1 MSCLENNI
9 TSQEGNMKFPN
20 AFNGSKKILLAEI
33 LALIA
38 AVLVMIAGITLG
50 GTIANAVETSNGDAV
65 IGGAIGAGA
74 LILVGGIAAIVAFVV
89 EIIGINACAKD
100 DPSFKTALYA
110 ILAGI
115 VASVISSATSKGDQI
130 SVVSEIFSVISSIAS
145 LAATVLVI
153 KGFITLANRLDRSDV
168 AASGNTTLYI
178 CVAASAVSIIA
189 SIIGVAAKST
199 AIPMAI
205 ISGVASIASLVIFIL
220 FLNKS
225 KEMLAA

>member
-50 GTIANAVETSNGDAV
+50 GTIANAVETNNGDAV

-74 LILVGGIAAIVAFVV
+74 LILVGGIAGIVAFVV

-100 DPSFKTALYA
+100 EPSFKTD
-110 ILAGI
+110 
-115 VASVISSATSKGDQI
+115 KP
-130 SVVSEIFSVISSIAS
+130 
-145 LAATVLVI
+145 
-153 KGFITLANRLDRSDV
+153 
-168 AASGNTTLYI
+168 
-178 CVAASAVSIIA
+178 SAVTS
-189 SIIGVAAKST
+189 
-199 AIPMAI
+199 P
-205 ISGVASIASLVIFIL
+205 SLL
-220 FLNKS
+220 
-225 KEMLAA
+225 